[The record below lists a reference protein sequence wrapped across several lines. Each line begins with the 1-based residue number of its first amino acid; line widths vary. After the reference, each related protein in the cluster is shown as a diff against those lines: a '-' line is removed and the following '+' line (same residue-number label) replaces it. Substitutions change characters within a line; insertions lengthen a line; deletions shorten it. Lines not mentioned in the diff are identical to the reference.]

1 MRTAVITTVH
11 GRPRHLHRQLVGIAG
26 SAKSPDTHVV
36 VAVDDPAAAD
46 VVANS
51 ESTAHVV
58 QCRNGPGPLRIAS
71 ARNIGALAALERG
84 AEILVFL
91 DVDCIPG
98 RAMLG
103 RYYDAVRNPTHQ
115 DALLC
120 GPVTYLPPP
129 EDPEIG
135 YPLTLDSLTN
145 PHPARPAPPDR
156 EVVASSD
163 YELFWSLSFALTSST
178 WRTVGGFCE
187 HYRGYGAEDTDFAQM
202 ARSAGVPLRWV
213 GGAHAYHQFHPVS
226 DPPVEHVHDIVRNA
240 TTFHRRWGWW
250 PMIGWL
256 NAFEQRGLIVRDKDC
271 RPRVLQA
278 ASADSQ
284 SVN

>member
-26 SAKSPDTHVV
+26 SAKSPDIHVV
-36 VAVDDPAAAD
+36 VAIDDPAAAD

-58 QCRNGPGPLRIAS
+58 QCENGPGPLRIAS

-84 AEILVFL
+84 SEMLVFL

-98 RAMLG
+98 ESMLG
-103 RYYDAVRNPTHQ
+103 RYYDAVIEPAHRG
-115 DALLC
+115 ALLC
-120 GPVTYLPPP
+120 GPVTYLPPLA
-129 EDPEIG
+129 DPEIG
-135 YPLTLDSLTN
+135 YPLTLDPLTN

-178 WRTVGGFCE
+178 WRAVGGFCE
-187 HYRGYGAEDTDFAQM
+187 QYRGYGAEDTDFAQM
-202 ARSAGVPLRWV
+202 ARAAGVPLRWV

-256 NAFEQRGLIVRDKDC
+256 NAFEQRGLIMRDKDC
-271 RPRVLQA
+271 RPMAL
-278 ASADSQ
+278 
-284 SVN
+284 